1 MFYSKSD
8 HIIKLYENMLIYTQV
23 QNIRAFLK
31 FRKRVRLVRRIRDAV
46 LTFVRIR
53 RASLRNTLWWYKV
66 SQTLTQYHSN
76 SQRLERGEDSSWWR
90 RCDTKQK
97 PGMKSSKVSL
107 PYPRGKTKS
116 ELLPAVLSLHVA
128 STHWMG
134 SYWASEGAR
143 ALQETLAES

>member
-23 QNIRAFLK
+23 QSIRAFLK
-31 FRKRVRLVRRIRDAV
+31 LRKSVRLVRRIRDAV
-46 LTFVRIR
+46 LTFVRVR
-53 RASLRNTLWWYKV
+53 RTLWWYKV
-66 SQTLTQYHSN
+66 SQTLIRYHSN
-76 SQRLERGEDSSWWR
+76 SQRLGRGKDSSWWR

-107 PYPRGKTKS
+107 PCPRGKTKS
-116 ELLPAVLSLHVA
+116 ELLPAVLPLHVA

-143 ALQETLAES
+143 APQETLAES